1 MGAAETRH
9 SCYSQFAGAEATL
22 WVLY

>member
-22 WVLY
+22 WLLY